1 MKKENIKRVSLWLV
15 TATLAVSVAVLGLH
29 ACKKT
34 DENKSLRI
42 SVSGQETALELMPQ
56 KMSEIYYNVYRERQ
70 LFDSCKVV
78 EQLNGFTIIVAMGTN
93 KDGESIK
100 FATIVE
106 KDGEGLSLRDTPPST
121 CVCEGTCT
129 RGCDPH
135 YLGTGYE
142 WECTSC
148 QYSQFPY
155 PTCIKTVS
163 ATDPNPGGG
172 NQ

>member
-56 KMSEIYYNVYRERQ
+56 KMSEIYYNVHHERQ
-70 LFDSCKVV
+70 FFDSCKII
-78 EQLNGFTIIVAMGTN
+78 EQDNGLTLLVAYGTDKENQNVKFAVLTN
-93 KDGESIK
+93 KEGEKIS
-100 FATIVE
+100 VR
-106 KDGEGLSLRDTPPST
+106 STPETT
-121 CVCEGTCT
+121 CTCKGTCQS
-129 RGCDPH
+129 GCDPERLSTGEWICTDCEPWLNSLPNC
-135 YLGTGYE
+135 YKTVTAINPGTG
-142 WECTSC
+142 S
-148 QYSQFPY
+148 
-155 PTCIKTVS
+155 
-163 ATDPNPGGG
+163 